1 MTTKPSV
8 VGLVLMFF
16 LKSVEDSVAV
26 VKGRIL
32 ETWVWSFRD
41 SFPQNLHGNSSVVD
55 PNTASHQGIGPYN
68 LTQLTGLY
76 PLTFLTGCC
85 CS

>member
-41 SFPQNLHGNSSVVD
+41 SFPQNLHGNSSVVGQIQ
-55 PNTASHQGIGPYN
+55 H
-68 LTQLTGLY
+68 LTSALVRIT
-76 PLTFLTGCC
+76 
-85 CS
+85 